1 MAGRVKLTQTLPQGT
16 ESALLATSQ
25 LSQGAYYVRIVGG
38 DINTV
43 KKLVVR

>member
-1 MAGRVKLTQTLPQGT
+1 MAGRVKLAQAVPQGT
-16 ESALLATSQ
+16 ENALLATSQ
-25 LSQGAYYVRIVGG
+25 LTQGAYYVRIVGG